1 MNQGE
6 IFVEK
11 FCSICGKIS
20 WDSQAGTY
28 NETHR
33 VANRTIGTPCNTNG
47 TRVETTN
54 EGVTTAYFPD
64 GRVEKYDADGK
75 EMEV

>member
-1 MNQGE
+1 MNE
-6 IFVEK
+6 DNVFVEK

-20 WDSQAGTY
+20 WDNITGSY
-28 NETHR
+28 NETHP
-33 VANRTIGTPCNTNG
+33 VANKTIGTPCNTNG
-47 TRVETTN
+47 TRVETTD
-54 EGVTTAYFPD
+54 EGITTAYFAD